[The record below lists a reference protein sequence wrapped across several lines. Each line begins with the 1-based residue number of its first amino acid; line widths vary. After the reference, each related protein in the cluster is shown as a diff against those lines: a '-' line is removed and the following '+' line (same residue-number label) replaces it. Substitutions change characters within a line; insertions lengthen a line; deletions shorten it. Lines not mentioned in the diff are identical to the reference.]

1 MKRTMQCY
9 KPLWCFKQGCPCA
22 RCDDVMAVQ
31 QIVCVWHR
39 KMGRLFLGQYEAC
52 IFAVMSFYV
61 ANMTNMI
68 ISNN

>member
-9 KPLWCFKQGCPCA
+9 KPLWCFKQACPCA

-31 QIVCVWHR
+31 QIVCVAR
-39 KMGRLFLGQYEAC
+39 KWAGFYWANEAC
-52 IFAVMSFYV
+52 VFTVMSVHV

>member
-31 QIVCVWHR
+31 QIVCVAR
-39 KMGRLFLGQYEAC
+39 KNGQAFPGPIRGLCFCGHVILCSQHDKHDY
-52 IFAVMSFYV
+52 
-61 ANMTNMI
+61 
-68 ISNN
+68 